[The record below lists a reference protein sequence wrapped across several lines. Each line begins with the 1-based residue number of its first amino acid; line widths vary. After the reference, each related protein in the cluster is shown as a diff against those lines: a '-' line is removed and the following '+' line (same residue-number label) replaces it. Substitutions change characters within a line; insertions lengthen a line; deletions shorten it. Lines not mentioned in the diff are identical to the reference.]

1 MRLALQGH
9 GASRG
14 AALGRARVR
23 LPHALDVVEER
34 IEDVDAE
41 IARLHAAIASV
52 RQEMHTLR
60 DRLHGALAQEVGE
73 FLDLHALLL
82 DDPELLQGL
91 DDLIRTGRYSADY
104 ALRLQRDRIAGVFQG
119 MDDAYLRSRIDDI
132 DQVIGRIHA
141 ALHSREAELL
151 GVAGEILIAQDV
163 APADLA
169 QLQSQ
174 GVLAVVTAGGS
185 LLSHSAILA
194 RSLHLPLIVG
204 AAEALLKINDGD
216 VLAVDGGSGLI
227 VREPDAADL
236 RAHRTR
242 LKEQARERKQLNR
255 LRREPSRTL
264 DGVDIKLWANAE
276 ALQDV
281 AEAHALGSAGI
292 GLYRTEFLF
301 LNRSAHPHGAL
312 PDEEEQFRAYRDL
325 VLGMTGR
332 TVTIR
337 TLDLGAD
344 KADRSGLAL
353 RGEPNPA
360 LGLRGIR
367 LSLARQALFE
377 TQLRAI
383 VRATGYGPVRVL
395 LPMISTRE
403 EVLAA
408 RALLRRVERD
418 LRSEGHEIADSI
430 PLGAMIEVP
439 AAAIALPGFIDAV
452 DFISIGTNDLVQYL
466 LAADRNNEALGDLYS
481 PLHPA
486 LLRLLHDV
494 MRVAR
499 RRGKPVAVCGEI
511 AGDAA
516 LVPLLLALGLEEFS
530 LHPATLLEVRRA
542 IRGCD
547 HARLRARRTALL
559 RANSRSAIE
568 KWLATAPCPG
578 TALAPVATSAAVSRK
593 HA

>member
-1 MRLALQGH
+1 MRLELQGH

-23 LPHALDVVEER
+23 QPHALDVAAEL
-34 IEDVDAE
+34 IDDVDAE
-41 IARLHAAIASV
+41 IARLHAAIADV
-52 RQEMHTLR
+52 RGEMRSLR
-60 DRLHGALAQEVGE
+60 DRLHGALAHEVGE

-91 DDLIRTGRYSADY
+91 DELIRKGRYSADY
-104 ALRLQRDRIAGVFQG
+104 ALRLQRDRIAAVFEG

-141 ALHSREAELL
+141 ALHSHDAELQ
-151 GVAGEILIAQDV
+151 GVAGEILIVNDV
-163 APADLA
+163 APAELA
-169 QLQSQ
+169 HLQSQ
-174 GVLAVVTAGGS
+174 GVMAVVTAAGS
-185 LLSHSAILA
+185 ALSHSAILA

-204 AAEALLKINDGD
+204 AADALLKINDGD

-227 VREPDAADL
+227 VREPGPADL
-236 RAHRTR
+236 RAHRAR
-242 LKEQARERKQLNR
+242 LKEQARERRQLNR

-264 DGVDIKLWANAE
+264 DGVDIKLYANAE
-276 ALQDV
+276 SLVDV
-281 AEAHALGSAGI
+281 AEAHALGSAGV

-301 LNRSAHPHGAL
+301 LKRNEL

-344 KADRSGLAL
+344 KADGTGLAL
-353 RGEPNPA
+353 RDEPNPA
-360 LGLRGIR
+360 LGLRGVR
-367 LSLARQALFE
+367 LSLSRADLFE
-377 TQLRAI
+377 TQLRAM
-383 VRATGYGPVRVL
+383 VRASGYGPVRIL

-403 EVLAA
+403 EILAV
-408 RALLRRVERD
+408 RALLKRVTRD
-418 LRSEGHEIADSI
+418 LRSQGHEIAESI

-439 AAAIALPGFIDAV
+439 AAAIALSGFIGDI

-466 LAADRNNEALGDLYS
+466 LAADRNNEALGALYT

-486 LLRLLHDV
+486 MLRLLHDV
-494 MRVAR
+494 IRTAR
-499 RRGKPVAVCGEI
+499 RRGKPAAVCGEM
-511 AGDAA
+511 AGDAT
-516 LVPLLLALGLEEFS
+516 LVPILLALGLDELS

-542 IRGCD
+542 IRACD
-547 HARLRARRTALL
+547 HSALRARVAPLL
-559 RANSRSAIE
+559 RARNRDAIE
-568 KWLATAPCPG
+568 KWLKSNGPAMP
-578 TALAPVATSAAVSRK
+578 LV
-593 HA
+593 